1 MRLAAIIAVVAFPC
15 IAQFNDARLMWR
27 LLYPGTMSGSN
38 AMDSTG
44 RSGPAIATGIT
55 FAASSMSAGA
65 SATAILQT
73 QMTGTLATN
82 ESCTATLWF
91 KTQYVSNM
99 ALIGVNMGAP
109 GTQIAMEVGSVG
121 TAYISC
127 RDADSANADVCS
139 ITNELRDNKWHHFA
153 GIYDGPAKQIRMYY
167 DGNSSSNATVTT
179 NSGSTAKTWTNG
191 IGVGAIRA
199 LTGTLRP
206 FNGSIADVRLYRA
219 ALSQDEIKAIA
230 SEFVP

>member
-1 MRLAAIIAVVAFPC
+1 MRLAAIIAIIAFPC
-15 IAQFNDARLMWR
+15 LAQFDDSRLMGR

-38 AMDSTG
+38 ALDSTG

-73 QMTGTLATN
+73 QMTGSLATN
-82 ESCTATLWF
+82 ESCTVTMWF

-109 GTQIAMEVGSVG
+109 GTQIAMEVGGVG

-127 RDADSANADVCS
+127 RDSDSSANDVCS
-139 ITNELRDNKWHHFA
+139 VTNELRDNKWHHIA
-153 GIYDGPAKQIRMYY
+153 GMYDGTARQIRMYY
-167 DGNSSSNATVTT
+167 DGNPSSNASVTA
-179 NSGSTAKTWTNG
+179 NSGSAAKVWTNG
-191 IGVGAIRA
+191 LGIGAIRF
-199 LTGTLRP
+199 TGTLRP